1 MILRRREPIVRAT
14 AWLAVVW
21 TSGLILTHFSEFDL
35 AVALWRGYMAGA
47 GALIGISASLY
58 ALLWRRTSARQ
69 RTAPSATRGVRA
81 TIGPIPLHKLEPPAA
96 DDLPS
101 DDRVASIPE
110 VSNAGAGDFFRRWL
124 AELDRTSAAHTALV
138 RKLARLLN
146 FRPQLR
152 AGYGEDGYHG
162 DRTLLQHCLLVTH
175 LMLREAP
182 RWEYR
187 GLLYRSG
194 AVALPLKDPG
204 YRFNSSDPMI
214 GIVALA
220 HDIGKLEC
228 FRFAPGDDQR
238 IDPIECTKDHDL
250 VGAQLLA
257 RLPETWALPDPD
269 RELLFLVVGHYHHLE
284 AMPLEAPRTAIS
296 DRLHAIAELLAKIDD
311 VASKMEREGVS
322 FTQAK
327 TETEQLSSAATERM
341 RVRLFEHLATLLQ
354 EAGRING
361 PDQEFNVGFKL
372 YHPRY
377 HRHLLFLH
385 EPNLLRILPQRARME
400 EFNTGIVKG
409 VVSPFSK
416 ALLITL
422 NEHGVLVADADGQ
435 VRGVEAAIFSSAF
448 YRRRDYMTKK
458 PDGTEQARESLNA
471 QLARYKLL
479 RTIVVRCEGPF
490 AWAKD
495 LPDFV
500 LIPHVTGTPF
510 GARGI
515 SRKRK
520 GVLDASVEK
529 RLDLTAE
536 LGVGAVQANV
546 STDEPVI
553 GPASSPMA
561 TQITEAEQQPRSLQ
575 EGRAVLE
582 AGQPINE
589 AELGLEGGESLPQE
603 LSSAPVEPVAS
614 RKLDKRSTRRSKSKK
629 EPQPMAP
636 KRVATHIVA
645 TVRTLPQRP
654 PMNAQGFY
662 VIEDA
667 ARTLSSIPE
676 IEAKLELIEE
686 GGVPGMKAKRIDG
699 LGIVVGIDRRLLHF
713 ET

>member
-1 MILRRREPIVRAT
+1 
-14 AWLAVVW
+14 
-21 TSGLILTHFSEFDL
+21 
-35 AVALWRGYMAGA
+35 
-47 GALIGISASLY
+47 
-58 ALLWRRTSARQ
+58 
-69 RTAPSATRGVRA
+69 
-81 TIGPIPLHKLEPPAA
+81 
-96 DDLPS
+96 
-101 DDRVASIPE
+101 
-110 VSNAGAGDFFRRWL
+110 
-124 AELDRTSAAHTALV
+124 
-138 RKLARLLN
+138 
-146 FRPQLR
+146 
-152 AGYGEDGYHG
+152 
-162 DRTLLQHCLLVTH
+162 
-175 LMLREAP
+175 
-182 RWEYR
+182 
-187 GLLYRSG
+187 
-194 AVALPLKDPG
+194 
-204 YRFNSSDPMI
+204 
-214 GIVALA
+214 
-220 HDIGKLEC
+220 
-228 FRFAPGDDQR
+228 
-238 IDPIECTKDHDL
+238 
-250 VGAQLLA
+250 
-257 RLPETWALPDPD
+257 
-269 RELLFLVVGHYHHLE
+269 
-284 AMPLEAPRTAIS
+284 
-296 DRLHAIAELLAKIDD
+296 
-311 VASKMEREGVS
+311 
-322 FTQAK
+322 
-327 TETEQLSSAATERM
+327 
-341 RVRLFEHLATLLQ
+341 
-354 EAGRING
+354 
-361 PDQEFNVGFKL
+361 
-372 YHPRY
+372 
-377 HRHLLFLH
+377 
-385 EPNLLRILPQRARME
+385 
-400 EFNTGIVKG
+400 
-409 VVSPFSK
+409 
-416 ALLITL
+416 LLITL
-422 NEHGVLVADADGQ
+422 NEHGVLVADADGH

-589 AELGLEGGESLPQE
+589 AELGLEGGESLPQD

-667 ARTLSSIPE
+667 ARTLSSIPG
-676 IEAKLELIEE
+676 IEAKLELIEA

-713 ET
+713 DT